1 MSDHP
6 LVLAH
11 RGASA
16 DAQENTLAAFALAVS
31 HDADGIELDVRATK
45 DGVLVVHHDPTIRGV
60 GAIVEHTFDHIRS
73 AAAHVPT
80 MDEMLAVTGDLILNI
95 EIKNQAGEPDHDPED
110 AVAEQVVDWIRRHR
124 LYQRA
129 IVTSFN
135 WSTMSRIR
143 TLDDR
148 VVSGQLL
155 DRSMPVAD
163 MLVEIASVGHLWV
176 APHHSSLDGSADAIL
191 NEAHAR
197 GLKVVVW
204 TLDDVY
210 RTAALAAAGLD
221 AVITNDPS
229 ATVRHF
235 AHLSR

>member
-1 MSDHP
+1 MADHP

-16 DAQENTLAAFALAVS
+16 AAQENTLAAFSLAVTQ
-31 HDADGIELDVRATK
+31 DADGIELDVRATK

-60 GAIVEHTFDHIRS
+60 GPIIEHTFDDIRGI
-73 AAAHVPT
+73 APYVPT

-95 EIKNQAGEPDHDPED
+95 EIKNQTGEPDHDPED
-110 AVAEQVVDWIRRHR
+110 AVAEQVVAWVQQHG
-124 LYQRA
+124 LYGRS

-135 WSTMSRIR
+135 WSTMSRIH

-148 VVSGQLL
+148 IVTGQLL

-163 MLVEIASVGHLWV
+163 MLIEIAAVGHTWV
-176 APHHSSLDGSADAIL
+176 APHHSSLNGKGSRIIDG
-191 NEAHAR
+191 AHEH
-197 GLKVVVW
+197 GLSVVVW

-210 RTAALAAAGLD
+210 RTAELAAAGLD
-221 AVITNDPS
+221 AVITNDPA
-229 ATVRHF
+229 ATVLHF
-235 AHLSR
+235 EHLAG